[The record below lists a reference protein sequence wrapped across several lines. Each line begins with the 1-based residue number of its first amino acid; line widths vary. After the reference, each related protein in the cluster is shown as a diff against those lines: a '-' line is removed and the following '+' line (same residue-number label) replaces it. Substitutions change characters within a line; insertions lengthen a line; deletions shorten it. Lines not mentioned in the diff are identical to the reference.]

1 MVLLGTALR
10 NTLRT
15 WEHHWLHVEAH
26 WDPGSDTKKFKIST
40 YPHPLRAHLAPIGY
54 MQILFLKLVVTIL
67 GLK

>member
-1 MVLLGTALR
+1 
-10 NTLRT
+10 
-15 WEHHWLHVEAH
+15 VEAH
-26 WDPGSDTKKFKIST
+26 WDPGGDTKKFKIST